1 MNSSTLKR
9 FLLSILILTLGLS
22 ACEIPGGGGLDLN
35 PATPTSTAIPSPIST
50 PTDTPVPAAAVVN
63 GEVITLAEFTA
74 ELARYQSAQVALGN
88 TVTLDTATQ
97 TVLND
102 LIDQVML
109 AQGAAAKG
117 YVVDDAAVQAR
128 IDALAAQMGGADALT
143 QWQSAH
149 GYIDA
154 DFRSALKRQM
164 AAAWMR
170 DQIAASVPSTAVQ
183 VHVKQILLY
192 NSDTAQ
198 QVLAQ
203 LQAGTDFDTL
213 AAQYDPVTQ
222 GELGWFP
229 EGYVLDP
236 AIDKA
241 AFSLE
246 PGQYS
251 DIIQT
256 IAGYHIIKVI
266 ERDPAR
272 PLTSDARLVLQEKA
286 LANWLTQ
293 TRSQS
298 TITLAP

>member
-1 MNSSTLKR
+1 MNSSLLKR
-9 FLLSILILTLGLS
+9 FLLSILLLALGLT
-22 ACEIPGGGGLDLN
+22 ACGLDRN
-35 PATPTSTAIPSPIST
+35 PVTPTSTTIPSPIPT
-50 PTDTPVPAAAVVN
+50 PTETPVPAAVVIN
-63 GEVITLAEFTA
+63 GEVITVAEFTA
-74 ELARYQSAQVALGN
+74 ELARYQAAQAAPGN
-88 TVTLDTATQ
+88 TVTLEVATQ
-97 TVLND
+97 AVLND
-102 LIDQVML
+102 FIDLVLL
-109 AQGAAAKG
+109 AQGAASNG

-128 IDALAAQMGGADALT
+128 IDALAAQVGGADALA

-149 GYIDA
+149 GYTDA
-154 DFRSALKRQM
+154 DFRSALRRQM

-170 DQIAASVPSTAVQ
+170 DQVAASVPSTAVQ

-203 LQAGTDFDTL
+203 LQAGGDFDTL

-236 AIDKA
+236 AVDEA

-251 DIIQT
+251 NVIQT
-256 IAGYHIIKVI
+256 AAGYHIIKVI

-286 LANWLTQ
+286 LADWLAQ
-293 TRSQS
+293 QRNQS

>member
-1 MNSSTLKR
+1 MNSSILKH
-9 FLLSILILTLGLS
+9 FLLSIIILTFGIS
-22 ACEIPGGGGLDLN
+22 ACGLNLS
-35 PATPTSTAIPSPIST
+35 PATPTATIVPSPIPT
-50 PTDTPVPAAAVVN
+50 PTNTPVPAAAIVN
-63 GEVITLAEFTA
+63 GEIIPAAEFTA
-74 ELARYQSAQVALGN
+74 ELARYQSAQAALGN
-88 TVTLDTATQ
+88 TLTLDAATQ

-102 LIDQVML
+102 LIDQVLL
-109 AQGAAAKG
+109 AQGAAAQG
-117 YVVDDAAVQAR
+117 YVMDDVAVQAR
-128 IDALAAQMGGADALT
+128 IDALAAQVGGADALT

-149 GYIDA
+149 GYTDA
-154 DFRSALKRQM
+154 EFRSALKRQM

-170 DQIAASVPSTAVQ
+170 DRIAASVPSTAVQ

-203 LQAGTDFDTL
+203 LQAGTAFDTL

-222 GELGWFP
+222 GELGWLP
-229 EGYVLDP
+229 KGYVLDP
-236 AIDKA
+236 AFDEA

-251 DIIQT
+251 GIIQT
-256 IAGYHIIKVI
+256 TAGYHIIEVV

-272 PLTSDARLVLQEKA
+272 TLTSDARLTLQEKA
-286 LANWLTQ
+286 LTDWLAQ
-293 TRSQS
+293 QRSQS